1 MGMLDKMSQMF
12 LMLEFKV
19 VGDSNEI
26 PGFNLYIG
34 VGTSAI
40 DHDGEDLASKGRIL
54 LFQVK
59 KLTKR
64 ALSKSNKK
72 THL

>member
-1 MGMLDKMSQMF
+1 MF
-12 LMLEFKV
+12 PMLEFKV

-26 PGFNLYIG
+26 PEINLFIG